1 MTVEE
6 KVRSFAR
13 IARLNEVTMKTTAT
27 TTVNLLQKV
36 RRSTASEHRLAGAAK
51 CRTDFRAFARL
62 QENGADHQEAGED
75 VDDDDECVHKL
86 D

>member
-1 MTVEE
+1 MEE
-6 KVRSFAR
+6 KVRSLRKNSQAERGDHEDDSDHDREFA
-13 IARLNEVTMKTTAT
+13 E
-27 TTVNLLQKV
+27 KV

-75 VDDDDECVHKL
+75 VNDDDECVHKL